1 MTDHEKI
8 YHILV
13 KLDKGEAISKKEE
26 ERLSDC
32 TSLDWSYRKNHSVPH
47 SIHRLKHLQSL
58 NLSGLELT
66 ELPEEICRLPK
77 LTDLLLRENQLT
89 RLPAAFGLLKAL
101 TYLDLAANPW
111 MQLPEQLRELPELTY
126 LNLSDCRFSEM
137 PAWLLDLNMDF
148 RFRDASRGII
158 LINTQ
163 STNPEISIFKQKRES
178 ILKYFTRLEEGDE
191 IVRETKV
198 IFLGDGNVGKT
209 YTIDRIKNDGERL
222 LESHHTDQTK
232 GISIVHKDF
241 VHETNPVTIH
251 FWDFGGQ
258 QIMHSMHRCFL
269 TNNTI
274 YVIVL
279 SGRAEDMERRLTY
292 WMTSLN
298 SFTHGSCPVIVL
310 ENCFDV
316 QNINSVNTTQA
327 RRRYK
332 NIKHVLSINVKNAPK
347 NEFDTLMATI
357 LQLATTESLYGK
369 KIATLWAKTKAKIEK
384 SIKPYIPEKEYGN
397 YFDPS
402 IGKGERRAILEWL
415 TDLGVSFWYQGNE
428 KFIPMDGYVILN
440 PEWATNAIYAI
451 ITSQRFEDAG
461 ASDMHRNGILSVE
474 QIKDIL
480 RETKFVN
487 EISEPT
493 PYDAHEIGYIIALM
507 QRFQIAYAINPAERE
522 NGEVFIPSLCK
533 KVEPGNIEAEMENAD
548 LHFEIRYDYLPS
560 NILHRL
566 MTSRYSELERG
577 KKWWYSGGIFV
588 SEHFGCYALILQETK
603 DGKDIISIYIHQDA
617 EGEAWR
623 YLRKLLDQIE
633 TSNRQLNILSAEN
646 FIIYTE
652 EDQSLSE
659 AISMDDIQS
668 CLDEKWDTYQSRVF
682 RKHIPLSDILK
693 NMTSPG
699 MEKVIT
705 KGKLSDIIIEGCR
718 KMQQRN
724 WMHGKIENIRNDYLC
739 DILRSA
745 PLFVLDQTRC
755 GLGRKDSGELDFLV
769 QDLNRRDIAII
780 EALILDSIAKENL
793 QEHIDKLVSE
803 ERYNVNGLR
812 ELYLLVYADVSD
824 FAAFC
829 DRYEDFITNQA
840 HYPNPR
846 KETKRVRQ
854 RSTTISVW
862 KSKHEHDVTIHHICV
877 KFSAKK
883 AK

>member
-8 YHILV
+8 YNILV
-13 KLDKGEAISKKEE
+13 KLDNGETISKKEE
-26 ERLSDC
+26 DRLSDC
-32 TSLDWSYRKNHSVPH
+32 TSLDWSYRRYTSVPH
-47 SIHRLKHLQSL
+47 SIHRLEHLQSL
-58 NLSGLELT
+58 NLSGLALT
-66 ELPEEICRLPK
+66 ELPDDICKLPK

-89 RLPAAFGLLKAL
+89 RLPAAFSLLKAL

-111 MQLPEQLRELPELTY
+111 EQLPEQLRELPALTY

-178 ILKYFTRLEEGDE
+178 ILKYFTRLEEGGE

-209 YTIDRIKNDGERL
+209 YTIDRIKNNGEPL

-241 VHETNPVTIH
+241 EHNGNPVTIH

-298 SFTHGSCPVIVL
+298 SFTHGNCPVIVL

-332 NIKHVLSINVKNAPK
+332 NIEHVLSINVKNAPK
-347 NEFDTLMATI
+347 KEFDNLMATI
-357 LQLATTESLYGK
+357 LNLATTESLYGK
-369 KIATLWAKTKAKIEK
+369 KIATLWAKTKEKIEK
-384 SIKPYIPEKEYGN
+384 STIPYIPEDQYGE

-402 IGKGERRAILEWL
+402 IGKEERRAILEWL
-415 TDLGVSFWYQGNE
+415 TDLGVSFWYQGHE
-428 KFIPMDGYVILN
+428 QLISMDAYVILN

-451 ITSQRFEDAG
+451 ITSQD
-461 ASDMHRNGILSVE
+461 SDLPKKCSNGILSVD
-474 QIKDIL
+474 QIQTIL
-480 RETKFVN
+480 EDTKFVN
-487 EISEPT
+487 PGVHEST
-493 PYDAHEIGYIIALM
+493 PYYTREIGYILALM
-507 QRFQIAYAINPAERE
+507 QRFQIAYAIKTT
-522 NGEVFIPSLCK
+522 GEVFIPSLCRK
-533 KVEPGNIEAEMENAD
+533 EEPSNIEADMQDAD
-548 LHFEIRYDYLPS
+548 LHFEVRYDYLPS

-566 MTSRYSELERG
+566 MTSRYDELAQG

-588 SEHFGCYALILQETK
+588 SDHYNCHALILQETK
-603 DGKDIISIYIHQDA
+603 DGKDIISIYIHQEDD
-617 EGEAWR
+617 GEAWR
-623 YLRKLLDQIE
+623 YLLKIRDQIE
-633 TSNRQLNILSAEN
+633 TSNRQLNIRSAEN

-659 AISMDDIQS
+659 AISLEDIQS
-668 CLDEKWDTYQSRVF
+668 CLDEEWDKYQSRVF
-682 RKHIPLSDILK
+682 RKNIPLSDILK

-705 KGKLSDIIIEGCR
+705 KRKLSGIIIEGCYR
-718 KMQQRN
+718 MQQRS
-724 WMHGKIENIRNDYLC
+724 WMHNAIENVRNDYLC

-745 PLFVLDQTRC
+745 PIFVLDQTRC
-755 GLGRKDSGELDFLV
+755 GLGKKDSGELDFLI

-780 EALILDSIAKENL
+780 EALNLDCIDKKDL
-793 QEHIDKLVSE
+793 QEHINKLVSD

-812 ELYLLVYADVSD
+812 ELYLLVYAEVSD
-824 FAAFC
+824 FSAFC
-829 DRYEDFITNQA
+829 DRYEDFITNHA

-846 KETKRVRQ
+846 KETKRVKQ

-862 KSKHEHDVTIHHICV
+862 KSKHENDVNIHHICV

-883 AK
+883 TK